1 MTRRGASQEAK
12 AKAKEQQQ
20 QQQQPSGIANA
31 IKGAIANKE
40 PLKTVGLP
48 PRLTD

>member
-12 AKAKEQQQ
+12 AKEQQ